1 VVLTPTFTK
10 KLQRMAADKEN
21 IEIAKIQRDIEA
33 YLSLGNTDII
43 FDYDDIGNRVRL
55 NVITINPR
63 HNQSFLF
70 HYTEGYDKV
79 DVLKQ
84 MLNYVKVDRDKHN
97 SYTIQWTVRGGTELQ
112 TSYFRAKDIQEA
124 IDKLHFSRDPNSI
137 QIFSVV
143 LNPLS

>member
-1 VVLTPTFTK
+1 
-10 KLQRMAADKEN
+10 MAAEKEN
-21 IEIAKIQRDIEA
+21 IEIAKLQKEIES

-43 FDYDDIGNRVRL
+43 FDYVDHGQAIRL
-55 NVITINPR
+55 NVITVNPR

-70 HYTEGYDKV
+70 HYTEGHDKI
-79 DVLKQ
+79 DALKE
-84 MLNYVKVDRDKHN
+84 MVNYVKVDREKYN
-97 SYTIQWTVRGGTELQ
+97 SYTIQWTVRGGNELQ

-143 LNPLS
+143 LNPIS

>member
-1 VVLTPTFTK
+1 
-10 KLQRMAADKEN
+10 MSADKEN
-21 IEIAKIQRDIEA
+21 IEIAKLQKEIES
-33 YLSLGNTDII
+33 YLSLGNTDVI
-43 FDYDDIGNRVRL
+43 FEYEEAGSKTRL

-70 HYTEGYDKV
+70 HHALGYDKIHA
-79 DVLKQ
+79 LKQ
-84 MLNYVKVDRDKHN
+84 MLSYVKVDREKYN
-97 SYTIQWTVRGGTELQ
+97 SYTIQWATRGGNELH